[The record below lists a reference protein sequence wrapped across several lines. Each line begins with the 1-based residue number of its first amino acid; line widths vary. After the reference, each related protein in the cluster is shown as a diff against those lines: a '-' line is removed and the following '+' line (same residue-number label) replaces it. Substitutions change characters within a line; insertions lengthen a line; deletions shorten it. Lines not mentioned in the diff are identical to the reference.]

1 MSQNWNEKAEHLRA
15 KIRHHDYRYYVRAE
29 PEISDLE
36 YDRLFDELRKLEND
50 HPEIVTED
58 SPTQRIGDAPVSE
71 LQQVRH
77 RLPMLSIENTYNEQ
91 ELRAYF
97 DRTVKLLKN
106 EPIEWVV
113 ELKVDGV
120 AASVIYEHGALVRAV
135 TRGNG
140 EVGDDITHNMRTVLG
155 VPLRL
160 LGDTPPPYL
169 EVRGEV
175 YMTNQD
181 LVRLNDL
188 RTAAGEAAFKNTRN
202 VSAGTI
208 RLLDPKLC
216 AERRLRFFV
225 HSVGYVEGLQADTH
239 MGFLDSVAAMGL
251 PLTPEVK
258 CLSSVESVL
267 EHCQEL
273 ISRLHEL
280 DFEVDGLVIKVN
292 SLEQRE
298 RLGSTSKCPRWVIA
312 YKLEKY
318 EAETR
323 VNEIRTQIGKTGVI
337 TPLAELEP
345 VELAGTTVS
354 RCSLHNADEIRRKD
368 IRVGDWVIVEKA
380 GKIIPHIV
388 RVERHR
394 RDAELPEY
402 QFPTVCP
409 ECESPLVKDQGGVYI
424 RCASRSCPAQWRQ
437 RLRYFATRDCMD
449 VQGLGEK
456 IINQLVDSGTVNNF
470 GDLYALTVEQ
480 LEGMDRMGRK
490 SAEKLVAG
498 IRDSRQRS
506 LSRVLN
512 ALSIRHVGQ
521 RVAQVLAK
529 KFETIDN
536 LMAASIEELSQ
547 NNEVGSVIAQS
558 IYDYFHS
565 EDGQETVRQL
575 RDAGV
580 VLSEEKTEASA
591 GGSVFEGKTM
601 VVTGTLTK
609 YTRDE
614 IEGLIEKYGGRA
626 SGSVS
631 KNTSYLIAGE
641 KAGSKLEKAQE
652 LGVPVLSE
660 DDFEKMLPTS
670 K

>member
-1 MSQNWNEKAEHLRA
+1 MSQNWNEKAEQLRV
-15 KIRHHDYRYYVRAE
+15 KIRHHDYRYYVLAE

-36 YDRLFDELRKLEND
+36 YDRLFDELRKLETE
-50 HPEIVTED
+50 HPEVITDD

-120 AASVIYEHGALVRAV
+120 AASVIYEHGVLVRAV

-160 LGDTPPPYL
+160 LGDDPPPYL

-239 MGFLDSVAAMGL
+239 MGFLKAVAAMGL

-258 CLSSVESVL
+258 CLSSVEAVL

-354 RCSLHNADEIRRKD
+354 RCSLHNAEEIRRKD
-368 IRVGDWVIVEKA
+368 VRVGDWVIVEKA

-388 RVERHR
+388 RVQRYR
-394 RDAELPEY
+394 REGDLPEY
-402 QFPTVCP
+402 EFPTVCP
-409 ECESPLVKDQGGVYI
+409 ECGSPLVKDQGGVYI
-424 RCASRSCPAQWRQ
+424 RCASRNCPAQWRQ

-456 IINQLVDSGTVNNF
+456 IINQLVDSGTVNSF

-480 LEGMDRMGRK
+480 LEEMDRMGRK

-498 IRDSRQRS
+498 IRDSRQRG

-529 KFETIDN
+529 QFETIEN
-536 LMAASIEELSQ
+536 LMAASVEELSQ
-547 NNEVGSVIAQS
+547 VNEVGSIIAQS

-565 EDGQETVRQL
+565 EEGQETVRQL
-575 RDAGV
+575 REAGV
-580 VLSEEKTEASA
+580 VLSEEKTEATVGS
-591 GGSVFEGKTM
+591 SVFEGMTM

-631 KNTSYLIAGE
+631 KNTSYLIAGD

-660 DDFEKMLPTS
+660 DDFEKMLPAS
-670 K
+670 E

>member
-1 MSQNWNEKAEHLRA
+1 MSQNWNEKAEQLRV
-15 KIRHHDYRYYVRAE
+15 KIRHHDYRYYVLAD
-29 PEISDLE
+29 PEISDLA
-36 YDRLFDELRKLEND
+36 YDRLFDELRNLETE
-50 HPEIVTED
+50 HPEVITDD

-120 AASVIYEHGALVRAV
+120 AASVIYEHGVLVRAV

-140 EVGDDITHNMRTVLG
+140 EVGDDITHNMRTVVG

-160 LGDTPPPYL
+160 LGDDPPPYL

-225 HSVGYVEGLQADTH
+225 HSVGYVEGLQTDTH
-239 MGFLDSVAAMGL
+239 MGFLKAVAAMGL

-258 CLSSVESVL
+258 CLSSVEAVL

-354 RCSLHNADEIRRKD
+354 RCSLHNAEEILRKD

-388 RVERHR
+388 RVQRHR
-394 RDAELPEY
+394 RETELPEY
-402 QFPTVCP
+402 EFPTVCP
-409 ECESPLVKDQGGVYI
+409 ECGSPLVKDQGGVYI
-424 RCASRSCPAQWRQ
+424 RCASRNCPAQWRQ

-456 IINQLVDSGTVNNF
+456 IINQLVDSGTVNSF

-498 IRDSRQRS
+498 IGDSRQRG

-512 ALSIRHVGQ
+512 AISIRHVGQ

-536 LMAASIEELSQ
+536 LMAASVEELSQ
-547 NNEVGSVIAQS
+547 VNEVGSIIAQS

-565 EDGQETVRQL
+565 EEGQETVRQL
-575 RDAGV
+575 REAGV
-580 VLSEEKTEASA
+580 VLSEEKTEATA
-591 GGSVFEGKTM
+591 GSSVFEGKTM

-631 KNTSYLIAGE
+631 KNTSYLIAGD

-660 DDFEKMLPTS
+660 DDFEKMLPAS

>member
-15 KIRHHDYRYYVRAE
+15 KIRHHDYRYYVLAE

-120 AASVIYEHGALVRAV
+120 AASVIYEQGALVRAV

-498 IRDSRQRS
+498 IRDSRQRG

-547 NNEVGSVIAQS
+547 VNEVGSVIAQS

-591 GGSVFEGKTM
+591 GGTVFEGKTM

>member
-1 MSQNWNEKAEHLRA
+1 MSQNWNEKAEQLRV
-15 KIRHHDYRYYVRAE
+15 KIRHHDYRYYVLAE

-36 YDRLFDELRKLEND
+36 YDRLFDELRKLETE
-50 HPEIVTED
+50 HPEVITDD

-120 AASVIYEHGALVRAV
+120 AASVIYEHGVLVRAV

-140 EVGDDITHNMRTVLG
+140 EIGDDITHNMRTVLG

-160 LGDTPPPYL
+160 LGNNPPPYL

-239 MGFLDSVAAMGL
+239 MGFLKAVAAMGL

-258 CLSSVESVL
+258 CLSSVDAVL

-354 RCSLHNADEIRRKD
+354 RCSLHNAEEIRRKD

-388 RVERHR
+388 RVQRHR
-394 RDAELPEY
+394 READLPEY
-402 QFPTVCP
+402 EFPTVCP
-409 ECESPLVKDQGGVYI
+409 ECGSPLVKDQGGVYI
-424 RCASRSCPAQWRQ
+424 RCASRNCPAQWRQ

-456 IINQLVDSGTVNNF
+456 IINQLVDSGTVNSF

-498 IRDSRQRS
+498 IRDSRHRG

-529 KFETIDN
+529 QFETIEN
-536 LMAASIEELSQ
+536 LMAASVEELSQ
-547 NNEVGSVIAQS
+547 VNEVGSIIAQS

-565 EDGQETVRQL
+565 EEGQETVRQL
-575 RDAGV
+575 REAGV
-580 VLSEEKTEASA
+580 VLSEEKTEATAAS
-591 GGSVFEGKTM
+591 SVFEGKIM

-631 KNTSYLIAGE
+631 KNTSYLIAGD

-652 LGVPVLSE
+652 LGVHVLSE
-660 DDFEKMLPTS
+660 DDFEKMLPAS